1 MATWGRKVFTEII
14 KCRAF
19 PANWKRKLANRVET
33 GFSSYLISGGTWLR
47 LISPKTSICAFLVVL
62 GVIFLSVCACAGQ
75 ISAAEE
81 QHINPEIPVSF
92 AQSSGTGA
100 TQLATAE
107 RVSVLQISAS
117 DKDGST
123 TVEISLSG
131 RASFSSFTLPDP
143 LRLVLDIEGAV
154 LQSRPDPILIND
166 GIIHRVRVGQFNP
179 SIVRVVFD
187 LSRVT
192 SYTVVQTE
200 DKPDVICVSFPKRV
214 TGVEFFERDGRAEAV
229 ISGEGS
235 LQYETLSLS
244 GPPRIVVDLPGAVL
258 ASDAIEMPVSHP
270 QVTCVRASQFQPDTV
285 RVVLDLVKATTYSVS
300 TSSDRPGEVVV
311 DLGYRILGA
320 EFSGDEKST
329 TVDVVS
335 SGNPEVKFMVLAVP
349 HRIVMDFENS
359 TLDTTERVIPV
370 GDGVVERI
378 RLAQHSP
385 MTVRAVLDLNYYAG
399 HSTAVDPTGRGP
411 KVEVFKSPIAK
422 TVIVIDPGHG
432 GMDPGAI
439 GPTGLQEKA
448 VVLDISKKVATQ
460 LQAMGAE
467 VVLTRSDDVSVTL
480 PERVKAASNV
490 RADAFISIHANASR
504 TGEPTGTETLY
515 SGTVSM
521 SRVLAESVQAA
532 LVSQIGQVDR
542 GARERNDLMVI
553 REAKCPA
560 CLVEVV
566 FMSNLKEE
574 LLLLD
579 PAFRQKAAQGI
590 TTGIMSYF
598 QWRKDRQSQVS
609 GGRDEK
615 LPVTRDDAI
624 LPADNRAQSKEVVQP
639 EEQSGS
645 GEQPQSGDQSQPED
659 QSQSVDQSQPEE
671 QLHPEDLSE
680 PDDES
685 RPDDMP

>member
-1 MATWGRKVFTEII
+1 MKEHAARSDRNNPCSERIRRFDYEVAPTRGRKVSTEID
-14 KCRAF
+14 KCRSF

-33 GFSSYLISGGTWLR
+33 GFSSYRRSGGAWLR
-47 LISPKTSICAFLVVL
+47 FMVSKASIRAFLVVL
-62 GVIFLSVCACAGQ
+62 GVISLSLCAIVGRTGAAEGQHMIPELSVSVAQASGA
-75 ISAAEE
+75 SATEPA
-81 QHINPEIPVSF
+81 
-92 AQSSGTGA
+92 A
-100 TQLATAE
+100 TE
-107 RVSVLQISAS
+107 RVTVLQISAS
-117 DKDGST
+117 DKDGCT

-131 RASFSSFTLPDP
+131 RASCSSFTLSDP
-143 LRLVLDIEGAV
+143 LRLVLDVEGAV
-154 LQSRPDPILIND
+154 LRSRPDPIPIND
-166 GIIHRVRVGQFNP
+166 GIIDRVRVGQFNP
-179 SIVRVVFD
+179 SVARVVFD

-192 SYTVVQTE
+192 SYTVAQTE

-214 TGVEFFERDGRAEAV
+214 TGVEFFDRDGRGEAV
-229 ISGEGS
+229 IFGKGS
-235 LQYETLSLS
+235 MQHETSSLS
-244 GPPRIVVDLPGAVL
+244 GPPRIVVDLPGTVL
-258 ASDAIEMPVSHP
+258 VSDAIEIPVSHP
-270 QVTCVRASQFQPDTV
+270 QVTCVRANQYEPDTV

-320 EFSGDEKST
+320 EFKCDEKSA
-329 TVDVVS
+329 TVDVMS
-335 SGNPEVKFMVLAVP
+335 SGNPEVKSMVLAAP

-385 MTVRAVLDLNYYAG
+385 MTVRVVLDLNYYVG
-399 HSTAVDPTGRGP
+399 HSMPADPSERGS

-422 TVIVIDPGHG
+422 AVIVIDPGHG
-432 GMDPGAI
+432 GTDPGAI

-467 VVLTRSDDVSVTL
+467 VVLTRSDDMSVTL
-480 PERVKAASNV
+480 PERVKVASNV

-521 SRVLAESVQAA
+521 SRVLAEYVQTA
-532 LVSQIGQVDR
+532 LVSQIGQFDR

-590 TTGIMSYF
+590 VTGIASYF
-598 QWRKDRQSQVS
+598 QWRRDRQSQVS
-609 GGRDEK
+609 GGPEDTVTQAEEPDRQQDNAAT
-615 LPVTRDDAI
+615 LPE
-624 LPADNRAQSKEVVQP
+624 EVVQP
-639 EEQSGS
+639 EEQS
-645 GEQPQSGDQSQPED
+645 ED
-659 QSQSVDQSQPEE
+659 GAT
-671 QLHPEDLSE
+671 
-680 PDDES
+680 
-685 RPDDMP
+685 MPVE